1 MAPRLVKLADN
12 FSCYTSGE
20 HEAQFI
26 YQEIFEHHGYDG
38 PVLPDA
44 PFIVDAGANIGL
56 FSLYMKEKHP
66 LARILAFE
74 PAPESFETLKK
85 NLALHNVSDVV
96 AYPYALGTQACT
108 AAFTYFPN
116 VPGNSTLNMEE
127 KRHQIQLFQEN
138 CSDILSDDVFEGAA
152 EITVPVNRLSY
163 FLNRDHSDV
172 AAIDLLKI
180 DVEGTELEVLGG
192 LDDADWKKVRN
203 IVMEV
208 SDLEGSL
215 EAARQLLESKGFT
228 VTYVAS
234 REMPEVFKM
243 YILTACQ

>member
-12 FSCYTSGE
+12 FSCYSSGE
-20 HEAQFI
+20 LEAQFI
-26 YQEIFEHHGYDG
+26 YREIFENHDYDG
-38 PVLPDA
+38 PALPEA
-44 PFIVDAGANIGL
+44 PFVVDAGANIGL

-66 LARILAFE
+66 LSKILAFE
-74 PAPESFETLKK
+74 PAPETLETLKK
-85 NLALHNVSDVV
+85 NLALHNAADVIV
-96 AYPYALGTQACT
+96 YPYALGAQACT
-108 AAFTYFPN
+108 AVFTYFPRG
-116 VPGNSTLNMEE
+116 PGSSTLNIEE

-138 CSDILSDDVFEGAA
+138 CGYTLSEGIFGGAT

-163 FLNRDHSDV
+163 FLSRDHSNV

-192 LDDADWKKVRN
+192 LDDADWKKIRN

-215 EAARQLLESKGFT
+215 EKAKQLLESKGFT
-228 VTYVAS
+228 VTYVAA
-234 REMPEVFKM
+234 REIPEVFKM
-243 YILTACQ
+243 FILTACL